1 MALEVTRLPDK
12 ALGWKPEW
20 REWLHQYDLWEGTDE
35 DAMYL
40 RYMKLSR
47 LKFPVVPHEHWKW
60 FYHDL
65 FPLEHGLVFGNAI
78 GRADRFAY
86 RFQVTDA
93 CPIRHKAFGFPKAER
108 LL

>member
-1 MALEVTRLPDK
+1 MALEVTQLPDK
-12 ALGWKPEW
+12 ALGREPEW

-35 DAMYL
+35 EAMYL

-47 LKFPVVPHEHWKW
+47 LKFPVVPHEHWKR

-65 FPLEHGLVFGNAI
+65 LPLEHGLVFGNAI

-86 RFQVTDA
+86 RF
-93 CPIRHKAFGFPKAER
+93 
-108 LL
+108 